1 MKLVINYF
9 DKTAI
14 ISTVEE
20 GVAFINSLQYRGN
33 SSGLV
38 CNSHTEKLLVKI
50 FNGENLPAYGKP
62 FSGYYSLST
71 TGCGNTNINLY
82 SCLAD
87 TLESHN
93 EIVKQNKEK
102 QAKEEIQKREE
113 RNAIHLEQMHEQNK
127 GWYVV
132 TITGNAFKL
141 RGNDGSVTKSV
152 KVLADNKMDAYNKA
166 IQNLEENPPKNVMNW
181 YGFESSKSALI
192 EYVGVWTDES
202 ELEYGS

>member
-1 MKLVINYF
+1 MKIVINYF

-14 ISTVEE
+14 ISTAQEAVD
-20 GVAFINSLQYRGN
+20 FINSLHYREK
-33 SSGLV
+33 LV
-38 CNSHTEKLLVKI
+38 CNSHTENLLVKM
-50 FNGENLPAYGKP
+50 FNGEVLPAYNKP
-62 FSGYYSLST
+62 FSEYYSLST

-87 TLESHN
+87 TLEAHN
-93 EIVKQNKEK
+93 EIVAKNKAEATK
-102 QAKEEIQKREE
+102 IEAVKRNEREQA
-113 RNAIHLEQMHEQNK
+113 HLEQMHEHCK

-152 KVLADNKMDAYNKA
+152 KVLADNKMDAYNKS

-192 EYVGVWTDES
+192 EYVGTWTDEA
-202 ELEYGS
+202 EIEYNS